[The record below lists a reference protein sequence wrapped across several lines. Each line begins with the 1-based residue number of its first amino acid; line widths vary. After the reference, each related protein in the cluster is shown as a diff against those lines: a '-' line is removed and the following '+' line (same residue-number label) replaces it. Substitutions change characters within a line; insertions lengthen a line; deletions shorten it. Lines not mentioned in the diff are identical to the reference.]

1 MSYGEQFPDNRS
13 FYFLGKFDE
22 IKKIKAFNAEEQN
35 YIFVLYVDNEKTVHE
50 KVYNRDD
57 FLDDYEF
64 GKIFIQN
71 ENKKYFNFI
80 ISKKQFINY

>member
-35 YIFVLYVDNEKTVHE
+35 Y
-50 KVYNRDD
+50 
-57 FLDDYEF
+57 
-64 GKIFIQN
+64 
-71 ENKKYFNFI
+71 
-80 ISKKQFINY
+80 